1 MRAAIVAFMLLAVQ
15 SAPAIAAESL
25 GKIDFPTTGT
35 APARAHFVRGVLAL
49 HSFFYDEAL
58 DEFRAATQAEPGF
71 AMGYWGEA
79 MAYNH
84 TIWDAQ
90 DTEAA
95 RGALAKIGD
104 TSRLRARE
112 RAWIDAVRLLYGKG
126 DKPAR
131 DFVYAQALE
140 KMARDYPDDLEV
152 ASFEAV
158 ALLGTLDP
166 EQPGLA
172 TRMRAGA
179 LALEVLAKNPDHPG
193 AAHYVIHA
201 FDDADHA
208 RIALP
213 AARRYAQIAPAAF
226 HARHMPS
233 HIFVNLGMWDEA
245 ASANE
250 SSFAAS
256 EVWVTRRKHPIA
268 KLDFHSL
275 GWLAEI
281 YHQQGRLKKTEETL
295 AKFARLV
302 EESGEASV
310 AVAYTSVVGVF
321 LERTSRWAELDDR
334 LAATARAVKEASA
347 LEPSCHPT
355 PKAMPK
361 LFLAMASARLR
372 AGAAAVRGDDAAVE
386 KNLAAVGQLRKR
398 FEGTP
403 AGPDVAAEGK
413 IVDLEIRARLLRAHR
428 RFDGAEKS
436 LREAVTLAQQAPY
449 HGGADPAGLAVET
462 ALGELLVEAG
472 KIKEAQVAYGA
483 ALGVTPG
490 DSLALL
496 GAARVARKL
505 GDNAG
510 AASLYARIATQ
521 WKNADAGF
529 PDLEEVRAGE
539 GTKRAAAL
547 R

>member
-1 MRAAIVAFMLLAVQ
+1 MRSILVGALLVSAVSG
-15 SAPAIAAESL
+15 SAGAESL
-25 GKIDFPTTGT
+25 GKIEFPTTGT

-58 DEFRAATQAEPGF
+58 DEFRAATQAEPAF

-79 MAYNH
+79 MAHNH
-84 TIWDAQ
+84 TIWDQQ

-95 RGALAKIGD
+95 RAALGKIGD
-104 TSRLRARE
+104 TSRLKARE
-112 RAWIDAVRLLYGKG
+112 RAWIAAVRLLYGDG
-126 DKPAR
+126 AKPAR
-131 DFVYAQALE
+131 DRAYAQALE

-166 EQPGLA
+166 EEPGLA

-179 LALEVLAKNPDHPG
+179 IALEVLAKNPDHPG

-226 HARHMPS
+226 HARHMPA

-245 ASANE
+245 AAANE
-250 SSFAAS
+250 SAFAAS
-256 EVWVTRRKHPIA
+256 EVWVAKRKHPVT

-275 GWLAEI
+275 GWLAAI
-281 YHQQGRLKKTEETL
+281 YHQQGRMKKSEEIL

-302 EESGEASV
+302 DDSGEVSV
-310 AVAYTSVVGVF
+310 AVSYTYVVGVF
-321 LERTSRWAELDDR
+321 LERTGRWAELEHR
-334 LAATARAVKEASA
+334 LAPTARAVKEASA
-347 LEPSCHPT
+347 MEPSCHPT
-355 PKAMPK
+355 PKIMPK
-361 LFLAMASARLR
+361 LFLALLGARLQ
-372 AGAAAVRGDDAAVE
+372 AEAAAERGDDAAVE
-386 KNLAAVGQLRKR
+386 KNLAAAAEVAKR

-403 AGPDVAAEGK
+403 AGPDVAAASK
-413 IVDLEIRARLLRAHR
+413 IGDLEIRARLLRTHHH
-428 RFDGAEKS
+428 FDAAEKL
-436 LREAVTLAQQAPY
+436 LRDAVALAERRPFHA
-449 HGGADPAGLAVET
+449 GADPAGLAVET
-462 ALGELLVEAG
+462 ALADLLIEAG
-472 KIKEAQVAYGA
+472 KTKDAQVAYAA
-483 ALGVTPG
+483 ALRVTPG

-496 GAARVARKL
+496 GAARAAHKL
-505 GDNAG
+505 GDDAG
-510 AASLYARIATQ
+510 AAALYAKVAAQ
-521 WKNADAGF
+521 WKNADDGF
-529 PDLEEVRAGE
+529 PDLQEVRAGAGKKKE
-539 GTKRAAAL
+539 TAL